1 MIGDP
6 TCPICHGEKVVH
18 YDLTGCRIPIPI
30 RCDCCKGTGKRLWL
44 EPECA
49 AAQQRRLNAVE
60 YGRRGGGRQSRRR
73 GPTPKTRIALSCSQY
88 GVYVV
93 ACHDAGYEPVSI
105 GAWYRV
111 RWEYRDRV
119 EGRAEE

>member
-1 MIGDP
+1 MRDDS
-6 TCPICHGEKVVH
+6 CPICHGTGKVK
-18 YDLTGCRIPIPI
+18 YDVDMALLPVPIPCTC
-30 RCDCCKGTGKRLWL
+30 CDGTGKRLWL

-60 YGRRGGGRQSRRR
+60 YGRLGGRQSRRR